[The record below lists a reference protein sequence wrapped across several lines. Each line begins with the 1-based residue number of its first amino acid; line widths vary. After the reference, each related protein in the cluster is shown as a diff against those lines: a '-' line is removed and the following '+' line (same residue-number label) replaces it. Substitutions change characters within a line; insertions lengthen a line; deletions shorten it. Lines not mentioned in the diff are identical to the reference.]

1 MTEETATERVTQ
13 LWPPSIKE
21 RVREKVGARGV
32 TRYTLEAI
40 REKLAREDAAQV
52 AAEALGEPVAPVLAP
67 VVATPVAV
75 VEREPIIEEPTVVE
89 EAPALPVEQASA
101 ERSSKLLEGEDRG
114 AEIDVVTTSSGA
126 STEYGSSRA
135 KVEAMLEK
143 ARSLG
148 VTKASELPVPPPKP
162 LEVIS
167 EPDPEVIETPEE
179 AFVEEP
185 VAAPEPPAKQERDP
199 VFRITDKEADVIAQ
213 PVQTPARNL
222 DDVEVDF

>member
-52 AAEALGEPVAPVLAP
+52 AAEALGEPVAPVLSP
-67 VVATPVAV
+67 VVATPVVAV
-75 VEREPIIEEPTVVE
+75 DPEPAPEPDLGGAEEPPAPLVE
-89 EAPALPVEQASA
+89 PEVPVQ
-101 ERSSKLLEGEDRG
+101 RSSKLLEGENRG
-114 AEIDVVTTSSGA
+114 ADIDVVTASSGA
-126 STEYGSSRA
+126 SAEYGSSRS

-143 ARSLG
+143 ARALG
-148 VTKASELPVPPPKP
+148 VTKASELPVPAARPQ
-162 LEVIS
+162 EVIS
-167 EPDPEVIETPEE
+167 EPDPEVIEAPEE
-179 AFVEEP
+179 EFVEEP
-185 VAAPEPPAKQERDP
+185 IKDELVSQGRRLSFQE
-199 VFRITDKEADVIAQ
+199 ELSAMA